1 MSASHPIQSLEAFVK
16 ARLAEAEPGHD
27 YSHALRVRNNAR
39 RICLNEGGDR
49 TIIELAAL
57 MHDVADPKVADPA
70 SGLAAIESQLKILD
84 HTPAQINQI
93 VLIIQSISFT
103 REMAGVPCSS
113 LECRIVQDADR
124 LDAMGAIGIA
134 RTFSYGGRKMRP
146 LWNGPLPKGLENPSP
161 VKDESTIQH
170 FYDKLLKL
178 KDLMKTKTGRAMAAE
193 RHEFMV
199 TYLEHFFE
207 EWGGD
212 L

>member
-1 MSASHPIQSLEAFVK
+1 MIEPEKNGRIEAFVEQ
-16 ARLAEAEPGHD
+16 RLANAEPGHNF
-27 YSHALRVRNNAR
+27 SHALRVRSNAR
-39 RICLNEGGDR
+39 KIWQSEGGDR

-70 SGLAAIESQLKILD
+70 TGLAAIKNQLKALN
-84 HTPAQINQI
+84 HTEEQINQI
-93 VLIIQSISFT
+93 VHIIQSISFT
-103 REMAGVPCSS
+103 REKAGIPCTS

-134 RTFSYGGRKMRP
+134 RAFSYGGRKMRP
-146 LWNGPLPKGLENPSP
+146 LWNGPHSEGHEDYEPQP
-161 VKDESTIQH
+161 DESTIQH

-178 KDLMKTKTGRAMAAE
+178 KDLMKTNTGKAMAAE
-193 RHEFMV
+193 RHEFMI

-207 EWGGD
+207 EWESD